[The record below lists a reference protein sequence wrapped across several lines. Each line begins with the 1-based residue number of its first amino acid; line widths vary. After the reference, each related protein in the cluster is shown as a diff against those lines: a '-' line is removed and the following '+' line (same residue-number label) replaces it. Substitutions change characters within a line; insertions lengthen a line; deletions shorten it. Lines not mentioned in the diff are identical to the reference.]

1 MTYRLEL
8 VGTHLLTAVLAAAW
22 SWWSLDSEGD
32 WLMKAG
38 FIAALAIIPAEL
50 AWWRLGRGLRRL
62 EVSLMGDETTDGP
75 ATAPEFGR
83 LSDRLQARFH
93 DQSERTQEAN
103 QLLRRFAHVAGYGR
117 ASDTDGEGRGR
128 LTRLLSQLAQSVA
141 DGAARTASL
150 SEEVSQAIYEAAGHA
165 TRQSDAV
172 SRTVAFAEKL
182 WENINAVSQNAEAAK
197 NAAGEA
203 RESSARGQQLVLEL
217 MRGMDRIRASVEAGE
232 KKVLALTER
241 SQGICSIVE
250 TMGAISARAEMLALN
265 ASIEA
270 VRAGDGGR
278 GFSVVAEEVRR
289 LSEHTVHASREIAD
303 LVDLIQV
310 ESQDTIN
317 AMAEER
323 AQVQEEVIRVREA
336 GDALKHIHQISSDSA
351 NRVGDISLATAD
363 QLRGTQEVV
372 QAMQLVCDL
381 ADAIG
386 KRAEQIQTATAE
398 IEAAA
403 RNIEQQI
410 DPLQSGT
417 APATESAP
425 SVTERRADP
434 EPRRP
439 SPRPRALGGPE
450 PVGADLVSA
459 VMNGEFTR

>member
-8 VGTHLLTAVLAAAW
+8 VGTHLLAAVCAAVW
-22 SWWSLDSEGD
+22 GWWSLDTEGD
-32 WLMKAG
+32 WLIKVG
-38 FIAALAIIPAEL
+38 FIAALAIVPAEL
-50 AWWRLGRGLRRL
+50 AWWRLSRGLRRL
-62 EVSLMGDETTDGP
+62 EASLMGDASGDGSTP
-75 ATAPEFGR
+75 VPEFGR
-83 LSDRLQARFH
+83 LSERLQARFH
-93 DQSERTQEAN
+93 EQSERTHEAT
-103 QLLRRFAHVAGYGR
+103 LLMRRFAHVAGYGR
-117 ASDTDGEGRGR
+117 ASDTDVEGRGR
-128 LTRLLSQLAQSVA
+128 LTRLLNQLAQSVT

-150 SEEVSQAIYEAAGHA
+150 SDEISQAIYEAAGHA
-165 TRQSDAV
+165 SRQSDAV
-172 SRTVAFAEKL
+172 SRTVTFAEKL

-310 ESQDTIN
+310 ESQDTIT

-336 GDALKHIHQISSDSA
+336 GEALKHIHQISSDSA
-351 NRVGDISLATAD
+351 NRVGEISLATAD

-386 KRAEQIQTATAE
+386 KRAEQIQTATAA
-398 IEAAA
+398 IETAA
-403 RNIEQQI
+403 RTIEQQVT
-410 DPLQSGT
+410 PLQLQ
-417 APATESAP
+417 PAAESPA
-425 SVTERRADP
+425 SAAERPADA
-434 EPRRP
+434 EPRRR
-439 SPRPRALGGPE
+439 SARPRALGGPE

-459 VMNGEFTR
+459 VMNGEFNR